1 MPALLLAIQKIVLST
16 NSATKVVYY
25 YNNTNNFQQNPNTL
39 CEKSYDSIAFQ
50 EKALHINTQHYY
62 TNPINTRTSISII
75 IV

>member
-16 NSATKVVYY
+16 NSATNVVYY
-25 YNNTNNFQQNPNTL
+25 YNNTNKFQQNLNTL
-39 CEKSYDSIAFQ
+39 CKSYDSIAF
-50 EKALHINTQHYY
+50 EKKLHINTQHYY

>member
-25 YNNTNNFQQNPNTL
+25 YNNTNNFQQNLNTL

-50 EKALHINTQHYY
+50 EKVLYINTQHYY

>member
-25 YNNTNNFQQNPNTL
+25 YNNTNNFQQNLNTL

-50 EKALHINTQHYY
+50 EKALHINTD
-62 TNPINTRTSISII
+62 
-75 IV
+75 

>member
-1 MPALLLAIQKIVLST
+1 MPDSAIYKSV
-16 NSATKVVYY
+16 TKVVYY

-39 CEKSYDSIAFQ
+39 CKKSYDSIAFQ
-50 EKALHINTQHYY
+50 EKALYINTQHYY

>member
-25 YNNTNNFQQNPNTL
+25 YNNTNNFQQNLNTL
-39 CEKSYDSIAFQ
+39 CEKNYDSIAFQ
-50 EKALHINTQHYY
+50 EKALYINTQHYY